1 MAHKLPL
8 VWGDHAQYP
17 ASPPNLATSLE
28 PIHLVVV
35 FGAAFGISILAAS
48 SPRTW
53 WARLLFSSLGPRLDA
68 DRMSRRQCLRSACG
82 FFSIAAL
89 GLGATA
95 GIVWFGDRVPGLDG
109 ERLVGMMTVLY
120 GVVGM
125 TGLGAGMYLLTRA
138 VLQPQLVSLRPPME
152 SLKEYVAAD
161 GRRRVRLTE
170 GPEGSV
176 VVTVHHA
183 DVESRRATPGRV
195 IARAV
200 TLAEAEALALEA
212 TGYPSRGRDG
222 V

>member
-1 MAHKLPL
+1 MTTLDALLH
-8 VWGDHAQYP
+8 YP
-17 ASPPNLATSLE
+17 TSRLFLE

-68 DRMSRRQCLRSACG
+68 DRMSRRQCLRSALG

-109 ERLVGMMTVLY
+109 QRLIGIMTVLY

-138 VLQPQLVSLRPPME
+138 MLQPQLVSLRPPMDY
-152 SLKEYVAAD
+152 LKEYVAAD
-161 GRRRVRLTE
+161 GLRRVRLTE
-170 GPEGSV
+170 GPDGSI
-176 VVTVHHA
+176 VVTVHQT
-183 DVESRRATPGRV
+183 DVEGRRTAPGHV
-195 IARAV
+195 IARTV
-200 TLAEAEALALEA
+200 TLTEAEALALEA
-212 TGYPSRGRDG
+212 TGYPPRRQDRA
-222 V
+222 